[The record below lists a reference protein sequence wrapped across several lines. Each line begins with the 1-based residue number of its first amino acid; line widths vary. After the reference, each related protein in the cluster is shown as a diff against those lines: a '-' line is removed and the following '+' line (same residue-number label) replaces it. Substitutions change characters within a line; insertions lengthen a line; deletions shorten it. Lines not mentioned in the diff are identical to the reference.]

1 MNHERLELKP
11 VAALSDDERAALK
24 ALSSAV
30 YPPDVIAASPRRHL
44 TWAPPDYGVLVRIR
58 PGAWFHTWVSVVG
71 GKGLDGAGNGL
82 GVLLKISVSK
92 RQQ

>member
-30 YPPDVIAASPRRHL
+30 YPRKSLRR
-44 TWAPPDYGVLVRIR
+44 ALV
-58 PGAWFHTWVSVVG
+58 GT
-71 GKGLDGAGNGL
+71 
-82 GVLLKISVSK
+82 
-92 RQQ
+92 

>member
-58 PGAWFHTWVSVVG
+58 PGTWFHTWVSSSAPEASTAQPSRLVES
-71 GKGLDGAGNGL
+71 
-82 GVLLKISVSK
+82 GV
-92 RQQ
+92 